1 MAAALN
7 VWDFKKIAQQR
18 LSQDSWDF
26 ITGAAGDEITVHWNR
41 EAYDRIRLQPNVL
54 VDVSGVDTRTRLFG
68 QKIPCPILVAPSGG
82 HSRSHPDAELATA
95 RGAGQVQAIMVVST
109 LSSSPSRNW
118 PGWPP
123 RASGSNS
130 IMIRDRGLTREIVER
145 AEATG
150 CKAICI
156 TVDTPVTGA
165 RNREQRAGRRRGQR
179 SGALALPPYLTGYK
193 RPQSVE
199 GAIYSTTLDPTITWK
214 EINWVRSFARV
225 PVLIKGVLNPADAQ
239 RRHDRPSHSLRTGI
253 GQTGGSQAG
262 HRDSAPRV
270 GDGHGPDG
278 KDLALPDRPLGL
290 VANLREV

>member
-1 MAAALN
+1 MATQSL
-7 VWDFKKIAQQR
+7 WFQ
-18 LSQDSWDF
+18 L
-26 ITGAAGDEITVHWNR
+26 
-41 EAYDRIRLQPNVL
+41 Y
-54 VDVSGVDTRTRLFG
+54 
-68 QKIPCPILVAPSGG
+68 
-82 HSRSHPDAELATA
+82 
-95 RGAGQVQAIMVVST
+95 
-109 LSSSPSRNW
+109 
-118 PGWPP
+118 
-123 RASGSNS
+123 
-130 IMIRDRGLTREIVER
+130 MIRDRGLTREIVER

-179 SGALALPPYLTGYK
+179 SGARALPPHLTGYK

-278 KDLALPDRPLGL
+278 KDLALPDRPLGF
-290 VANLREV
+290 VANLREVVGRTDMQHERRNVEVSAPPRCRDTEKTGRAYRHCSGRSMSGLLVGWLVPVEPLIRAAARAPVSAPR